1 MLNENKVILIV
12 RNLSKKFLKESYK
25 DRYEISAIN
34 NISFSLYQGETLGI
48 VGDSGSGKSTLIRSI
63 VMSIKPDAGE
73 IFLNIPED
81 ISDEIQEIFRR
92 MDRFEK
98 SNIEDLEED
107 PEYQELIER
116 YEEIKKEY
124 SATMFK
130 GKKLKEFR
138 KNIQVVFQ
146 DSSSSFDPKRIIK
159 DSLGEPLVY
168 IDKVKK
174 SQIIDREITL
184 VSEVGLREDHLFR
197 YPYEMSGGQ
206 LQRLA
211 IAKALSVKP
220 KLIVLDEP
228 TSSLDVSIQG
238 QILNLLKDMQSESGI
253 SYILVSHNLGVIRV
267 MANRVAVMFLGEIIE
282 MGETETIFTEPLHP
296 YTQAL
301 MSAIPIPEPK
311 MIKEKI
317 PLKNS
322 LPDPS
327 SPPMGC
333 RFHTRCPVAMKT
345 CGWSPDDMMKQIPQ
359 ILNKQ
364 IHPEAEK
371 IPEVVKINILEEDR
385 SLELVFAKDSEI
397 NPDEITGSL
406 NEIINREKRGKMSVL
421 YDAVE
426 DVGVTEEKSVY
437 IRMIKPEKLQMWEKS
452 PGHSVACL
460 LYKSTEN
467 N

>member
-1 MLNENKVILIV
+1 MVNENKVILIV
-12 RNLSKKFLKESYK
+12 RNLSKKFSNESHSGK
-25 DRYEISAIN
+25 DEISAIN
-34 NISFSLYQGETLGI
+34 NVNLILYQGETLGI
-48 VGDSGSGKSTLIRSI
+48 IGDSGSGKSTLMRSI
-63 VMSIKPDAGE
+63 LLSIKPESGE
-73 IFLNIPED
+73 IFINPPED

-92 MDRFEK
+92 MERLERSSSD
-98 SNIEDLEED
+98 DLEEE

-124 SATMFK
+124 SATMFR

-138 KNIQVVFQ
+138 KNIQAVLQ
-146 DSSSSFDPKRIIK
+146 DSSSSFDPKRIIR
-159 DSLGEPLVY
+159 DSLGEPLIY

-282 MGETETIFTEPLHP
+282 MGETEIIFTEPLHP

-327 SPPMGC
+327 SPPKGC

-345 CGWSPDDMMKQIPQ
+345 CGWSPNDMMEQMSH
-359 ILNKQ
+359 ILNKHM
-364 IHPEAEK
+364 HPEAEK
-371 IPEVVKINILEEDR
+371 IPEVVKMNVLEEDR
-385 SLELVFAKDSEI
+385 SLELVFGKDTEI
-397 NPDEITGSL
+397 NSDEITGAL

-437 IRMIKPEKLQMWEKS
+437 IRMIEPEKLQMWEKS

-460 LYKSTEN
+460 LYKSEEN